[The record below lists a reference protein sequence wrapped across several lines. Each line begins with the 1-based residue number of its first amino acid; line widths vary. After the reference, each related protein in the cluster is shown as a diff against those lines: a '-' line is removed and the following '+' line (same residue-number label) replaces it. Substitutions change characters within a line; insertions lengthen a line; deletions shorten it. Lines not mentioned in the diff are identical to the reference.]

1 VGLVRI
7 RIANQNGLLRLG
19 MFLTVQL
26 PLEIHPNALVV
37 PTPAVYRDAEGQ
49 TRVFRVEGAQAEAV
63 PVQLGLEAQGRTE
76 LLSGVKAGET
86 VILSGGYGLG
96 NRAKVKVKP

>member
-1 VGLVRI
+1 
-7 RIANQNGLLRLG
+7 
-19 MFLTVQL
+19 
-26 PLEIHPNALVV
+26 
-37 PTPAVYRDAEGQ
+37 
-49 TRVFRVEGAQAEAV
+49 VEGAQAEAV